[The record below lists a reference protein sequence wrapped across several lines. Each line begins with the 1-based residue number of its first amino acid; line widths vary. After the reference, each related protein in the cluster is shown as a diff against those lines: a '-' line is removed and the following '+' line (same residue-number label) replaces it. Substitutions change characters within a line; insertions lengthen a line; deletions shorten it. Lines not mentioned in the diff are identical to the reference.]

1 MDLSF
6 QAPGEHH
13 YVHSITGQGICIAGQ
28 CYSRSLLL
36 AADQLITDW
45 PPQSFSELSAPFL
58 QPVFQL
64 QPDLVLL
71 GTGSKQHFPDANIMM
86 EFYERGIGV
95 EVMGSAAACR
105 TFNVLVA
112 ESRRVVAALF
122 PLDVSKSESDQSMK
136 GISA

>member
-6 QAPGEHH
+6 QAPGRHH
-13 YVHSITGQGICIAGQ
+13 YVHSISAQGIRIAGQ
-28 CYSRSLLL
+28 SYSQSLLL
-36 AADQLITDW
+36 SSDQLITDW
-45 PPQSFSELSAPFL
+45 PPQSFSEFKVEFLSPI
-58 QPVFQL
+58 FQL

-71 GTGSKQHFPDANIMM
+71 GTGNRQHFPDVTIMM
-86 EFYERGIGV
+86 EFFQRGIGL

-122 PLDVSKSESDQSMK
+122 PVEEILQNQGNPD
-136 GISA
+136 

>member
-13 YVHSITGQGICIAGQ
+13 YVHSITGQGICIAGI
-28 CYSRSLLL
+28 CYSQSLLL
-36 AADQLITDW
+36 AADQLIGDW
-45 PPQSFSELSAPFL
+45 SPQSFSELKVEHLPEI
-58 QPVFQL
+58 FQL
-64 QPDLVLL
+64 KPDVVLL
-71 GTGSKQHFPDANIMM
+71 GTGSRQLFPDASIMM
-86 EFYERGIGV
+86 EFYKRGIGI

-122 PLDVSKSESDQSMK
+122 PIE
-136 GISA
+136 AAAEN

>member
-13 YVHSITGQGICIAGQ
+13 YVHSINEQGICIAGQ
-28 CYSRSLLL
+28 SYSQSLLL
-36 AADQLITDW
+36 TADQLITDW
-45 PPQSFSELSAPFL
+45 PPQSFSELNTEFL
-58 QPVFQL
+58 QAIFQL

-71 GTGSKQHFPDANIMM
+71 GTGSRQHFPSASIMM
-86 EFYERGIGV
+86 EFYQRGIGI
-95 EVMGSAAACR
+95 EAMSSPAACR

-122 PLDVSKSESDQSMK
+122 PLQS
-136 GISA
+136 AVHN

>member
-13 YVHSITGQGICIAGQ
+13 YVHSISAQGICIAGQ
-28 CYSRSLLL
+28 NYCQSVLLT
-36 AADQLITDW
+36 ADQLITDW
-45 PPQSFSELSAPFL
+45 PPQSFSEFKAEFL
-58 QPVFQL
+58 QPIFQL
-64 QPDLVLL
+64 HPDLVLL
-71 GTGSKQHFPDANIMM
+71 GTGSRQHFPDASILM
-86 EFYERGIGV
+86 EFYGRGIGI

-122 PLDVSKSESDQSMK
+122 PFEAGRQS
-136 GISA
+136 